1 MEIIAELIATFG
13 IGHVFIIL
21 LIGIP
26 AIFGI
31 IGWCKKIWGIR
42 EKFKRE
48 NMQAGARAYQ
58 EEEAEE
64 QRFSSGE
71 TRIA

>member
-1 MEIIAELIATFG
+1 VLELISMYGFG
-13 IGHVFIIL
+13 PVIVIL
-21 LIGIP
+21 LVGIP
-26 AIFGI
+26 AVFGM
-31 IGWCKKIWGIR
+31 IGWCKKLWGIR
-42 EKFKRE
+42 EKFKKD